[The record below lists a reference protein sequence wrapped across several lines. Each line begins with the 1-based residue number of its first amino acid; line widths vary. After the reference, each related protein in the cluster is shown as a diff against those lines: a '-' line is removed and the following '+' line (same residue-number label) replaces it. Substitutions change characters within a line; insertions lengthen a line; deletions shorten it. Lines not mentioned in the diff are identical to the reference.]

1 MEAGSPVEKDHD
13 APRAGRRW
21 PLWVALSA
29 AAIAAVAMVISL
41 LALRSVEQDADAAE
55 AEVAST
61 TEEAGQLEAEVAAN
75 EELIAGT
82 QEELAAM
89 RALLQPG
96 TPEALQAVY
105 LRVVAAAC
113 ADPNHDID
121 AAVADI
127 AAEADTSAFPAQ
139 PGWEAAIDRDAVSAA
154 MGDCEAGDG

>member
-1 MEAGSPVEKDHD
+1 MEAGPAVTDEQR
-13 APRAGRRW
+13 PPTNRRRW

-29 AAIAAVAMVISL
+29 AAITAGAMVISL
-41 LALRSVEQDADAAE
+41 VALRSAEQDANSAE
-55 AEVAST
+55 AAVAST
-61 TEEAGQLEAEVAAN
+61 TEEVGQLEAEVAAN
-75 EELIAGT
+75 EDLIAGT
-82 QEELAAM
+82 QGELAAM

-105 LRVVAAAC
+105 LQVVAAAC
-113 ADPNHDID
+113 ADPDHDID

-127 AAEADTSAFPAQ
+127 AGEADASAFPAQ